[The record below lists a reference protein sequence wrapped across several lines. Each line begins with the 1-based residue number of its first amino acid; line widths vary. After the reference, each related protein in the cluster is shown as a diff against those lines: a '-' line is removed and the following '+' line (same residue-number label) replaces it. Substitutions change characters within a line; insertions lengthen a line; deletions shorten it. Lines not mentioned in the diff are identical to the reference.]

1 MLLINFCLP
10 RNNVLKWQKG
20 VMNMVKEI
28 QFQRSKQRIFAMDE
42 NYNVIGDWECRDD
55 FVPGYNEAGDPRG
68 SLPDGVYTN
77 VSAEVTNG
85 AYGAAYGTFY
95 ITTHDPRA
103 RDIHGGGSGLPNPFA
118 GRQGWVPTYGCLRMQ
133 NIDGEELSRMI
144 IAAGNNVVLT
154 VVP

>member
-1 MLLINFCLP
+1 
-10 RNNVLKWQKG
+10 
-20 VMNMVKEI
+20 MVKEI

-55 FVPGYNEAGDPRG
+55 FVRGYNEAGDPRG

>member
-1 MLLINFCLP
+1 
-10 RNNVLKWQKG
+10 
-20 VMNMVKEI
+20 MVKEI

-95 ITTHDPRA
+95 ILSL
-103 RDIHGGGSGLPNPFA
+103 IH
-118 GRQGWVPTYGCLRMQ
+118 
-133 NIDGEELSRMI
+133 I
-144 IAAGNNVVLT
+144 
-154 VVP
+154 

>member
-1 MLLINFCLP
+1 
-10 RNNVLKWQKG
+10 
-20 VMNMVKEI
+20 MVKEI

-42 NYNVIGDWECRDD
+42 RYNLIGDWECRDD

-103 RDIHGGGSGLPNPFA
+103 RDIHGGLIRLQDVKA
-118 GRQGWVPTYGCLRMQ
+118 GYR
-133 NIDGEELSRMI
+133 
-144 IAAGNNVVLT
+144 LT
-154 VVP
+154 AVCVCRISTAKN